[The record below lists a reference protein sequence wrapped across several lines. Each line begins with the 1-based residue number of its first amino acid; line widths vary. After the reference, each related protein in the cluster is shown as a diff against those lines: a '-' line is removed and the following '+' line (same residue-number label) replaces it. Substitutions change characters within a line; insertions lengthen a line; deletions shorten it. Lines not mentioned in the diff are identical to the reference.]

1 METLGIWSGDSLG
14 WQICVAIVTSFYITI
29 ISVSLK
35 RKKKRVRFIF
45 TVCNY
50 KPWKKRCCA
59 EWQCPHLWTFF
70 QPVRGRRAA
79 IPPTCGRV
87 NTMTMICV
95 CISGFVSQWLI
106 MLASHHL
113 HLSLFCLCMSGCIC
127 VCVCVCICKHIW
139 ICRMYIV
146 AWEIECASLL
156 NRTHVFERRFSYKQR
171 QVSSTAKCAGNL
183 SLMHYFHFKQVVGP
197 ALFLE
202 STVMDLPGRRRSTCN
217 SRSFIYITQ
226 GEGLLP
232 WRTTYT
238 HIA

>member
-1 METLGIWSGDSLG
+1 MRLYLR
-14 WQICVAIVTSFYITI
+14 ICVTVTHNACVT
-29 ISVSLK
+29 
-35 RKKKRVRFIF
+35 
-45 TVCNY
+45 
-50 KPWKKRCCA
+50 
-59 EWQCPHLWTFF
+59 
-70 QPVRGRRAA
+70 
-79 IPPTCGRV
+79 PPTPFSV
-87 NTMTMICV
+87 LPMHV
-95 CISGFVSQWLI
+95 WV
-106 MLASHHL
+106 HL
-113 HLSLFCLCMSGCIC
+113 C
-127 VCVCVCICKHIW
+127 VCVSICTHIW